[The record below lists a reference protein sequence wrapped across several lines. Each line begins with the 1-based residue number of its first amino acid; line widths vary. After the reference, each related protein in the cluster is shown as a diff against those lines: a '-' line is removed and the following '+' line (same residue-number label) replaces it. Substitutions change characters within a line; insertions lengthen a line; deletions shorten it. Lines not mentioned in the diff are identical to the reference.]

1 MKIYVIGHTGPD
13 LDSIASAVGYA
24 EFLKKSGR
32 YERAEIVPVRSG
44 EPNRETVFA
53 FDKFGVEI
61 PQPVSEIK
69 VSQEDAVVLVD
80 HNEETQRDPL
90 IQTGQVVE
98 IVDHHKLNINF
109 TTPVRVDTKPVGSTS
124 TIVYEYFKMYGVDP
138 SEKILSLLL
147 LAILSDTV
155 GLKGPTTTG
164 IDATYAHEIAKKT
177 GLDIEKLTFELF
189 KAKSDLKGLT
199 PEEIVNKDY
208 KVFSFGD
215 KEVFIGQVETVEPE
229 AVLKNRENLVEAL
242 ENVKVTRNVS
252 IAFLFVT
259 DILKLNSYALYS
271 TEEEKSILEKAF
283 TAVGDGGVVEVG
295 PKISRKKDIAPA
307 IESTITQKRY

>member
-32 YERAEIVPVRSG
+32 YEKSEIIPLRLG
-44 EPNRETVFA
+44 EPNRETVFV
-53 FDKFGVEI
+53 FDKFGVAI
-61 PQPVSEIK
+61 PQPVSGVK
-69 VSQEDAVVLVD
+69 MSPEDAVVLVD
-80 HNEETQRDPL
+80 HNEETQRIPL
-90 IQTGQVVE
+90 IKTEQVIE

-109 TTPVRVDTKPVGSTS
+109 TTPVRVDTKPVGATS
-124 TIVYEYFKMYGVDP
+124 TIVYEYFKMHGIDP
-138 SEKILSLLL
+138 SEKTLSLLL
-147 LAILSDTV
+147 SAILSDTV
-155 GLKGPTTTG
+155 GLKGPTTAG
-164 IDATYAHEIAKKT
+164 IDGTYAHEIAKKT
-177 GLDIEKLTFELF
+177 SLDIEKLTFELF
-189 KAKSDLKGLT
+189 KAKSDLEGLT

-208 KVFSFGD
+208 KVFSFGN

-229 AVLKNRENLVEAL
+229 AVLINRENLVKAL
-242 ENVKVTRNVS
+242 ENTKVTHNVS

-259 DILKLNSYALYS
+259 DILKLNSCALYS

-283 TAVGDGGVVEVG
+283 TAVGDGGVVKVG

-307 IESTITQKRY
+307 IETAITQKRY